1 MAPGATVSPLRAPVP
16 HHPDQLGMFASAI
29 DTSFAAGPD
38 SPMAI
43 SITIKLHR
51 TARQKCAACGQRRI
65 CFYVG
70 LGDLIAC
77 PSLCAK
83 CSGIR

>member
-1 MAPGATVSPLRAPVP
+1 MTSPLRAPEA
-16 HHPDQLGMFASAI
+16 HHPAQLGMFASAI

-38 SPMAI
+38 NPMAI
-43 SITIKLHR
+43 SLTIKLHR
-51 TARQKCAACGQRRI
+51 VPRQRCSACGKRRI

-70 LGDLIAC
+70 LGDAIAC

-83 CSGIR
+83 CAGIR